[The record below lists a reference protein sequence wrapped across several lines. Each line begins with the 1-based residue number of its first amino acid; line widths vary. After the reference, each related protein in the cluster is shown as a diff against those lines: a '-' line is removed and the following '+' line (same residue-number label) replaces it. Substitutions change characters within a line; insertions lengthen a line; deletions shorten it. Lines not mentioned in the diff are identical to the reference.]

1 MWDISSS
8 RSARR
13 RARRARRAGPV
24 LLLALA
30 AFAVGVAVGADG
42 GSDQRELA
50 DRYAQAWAKQ
60 DYAAMHALISPE
72 AQERYP
78 LERFEGLH
86 REAASTATV
95 LRLRAG
101 AATEVEDDVVTV
113 PTAVRTNA
121 FGSLRARF
129 ALPVVETD
137 GARRIAWAPYLAFP
151 GLNPGERLRR
161 DTELPER
168 GSLSARDGTLLANGQ
183 DRASETQEDLGGLVG
198 ELGPIPESRRGE
210 LRALG
215 VPGDARVG
223 ISGLERAFD
232 ERLIGTPGGTLRAES
247 RVLAR
252 TEPQAASG
260 VRTSIDLDIQQ
271 AAREAMAGRYGGV
284 AVLQPG
290 SGEVLALTGIALD
303 GLQPPG
309 STFKI
314 ITLAAALEAGAVSR
328 KDSFPVETS
337 TTLEGVTLENANGE
351 TCGGTLKN
359 SFAHSCNTVFAP
371 LGAKAGD
378 AALVKAAEEFGF
390 NTDPGIPGAATSTI
404 PAAGEI
410 GDDLA
415 VGSTAIGQGKVQA
428 TALMM
433 AWVAATVAD
442 GGERPRLTLELGA
455 APEPTRVMKEEVATT
470 IGEYMRA
477 VVTDGTG
484 VAAAIDGVS
493 IAGKTGTAELRQTQ
507 GDCQPSTD
515 PNAPPETCTTGQNDP
530 SDTTAWFSAFAP
542 LNRPRVAVG
551 VVLPGNGT
559 GGDTAAPVARQVV
572 VSALKEGP
580 QQTSAPG
587 S

>member
-8 RSARR
+8 PSARR
-13 RARRARRAGPV
+13 RARRARRAAPV
-24 LLLALA
+24 LLLAFG
-30 AFAVGVAVGADG
+30 AFVVGVAVGAG
-42 GSDQRELA
+42 GGDAERDLA
-50 DRYAQAWAKQ
+50 AQYTKAWAAG
-60 DYAAMHALISPE
+60 DYASMHALLTGE

-78 LERFEGLH
+78 LERFEKTH
-86 REAASTATV
+86 RDAASTATL

-101 AATEVEDDVVTV
+101 LPGAVEDDRVDV
-113 PTAVRTNA
+113 PMAVRTNA
-121 FGSLRARF
+121 FGTLRQPIS
-129 ALPVVETD
+129 LPVAED
-137 GARRIAWAPYLAFP
+137 GDEQRVAWAPYLAFP
-151 GLNPGERLRR
+151 GLAPGEELRR
-161 DTELPER
+161 ETSLAER
-168 GSLSARDGTLLANGQ
+168 GSIAARDGTLLATGEG
-183 DRASETQEDLGGLVG
+183 RTSESDEDLGGLVG
-198 ELGPIPESRRGE
+198 ELGPIPEGRRAE

-215 VPGDARVG
+215 VPSSARVG

-232 ERLIGTPGGTLRAES
+232 EQLIGTPGGTLRAAD

-252 TEPQAASG
+252 TEPKAAGG
-260 VRTSIDLDIQQ
+260 VRSSIDLDVQQ

-309 STFKI
+309 STFKM
-314 ITLAAALEAGAVSR
+314 ITLVAALESGAASR
-328 KDSFPVETS
+328 KDTFPVQTS
-337 TTLEGVTLENANGE
+337 ATLEGVELENANGE

-359 SFAHSCNTVFAP
+359 SFAHSCNSVFAP
-371 LGAKAGD
+371 LGAKAG
-378 AALVKAAEEFGF
+378 AEALVQAAEEFGF
-390 NTDPGIPGAATSTI
+390 NENPGIPGAATSTI
-404 PAAGEI
+404 PAAGDI

-442 GGERPRLTLELGA
+442 GGERPALTLELGA
-455 APEPTRVMKEEVATT
+455 TPKRTRVMSEEVADTV
-470 IGEYMRA
+470 GEYMRA
-477 VVTDGTG
+477 VITDGTG
-484 VAAAIDGVS
+484 VAAAIDGVT

-507 GDCQPSTD
+507 GDCVPSTD
-515 PNAPPETCTTGQNDP
+515 PNAPPETCTTGQNNP

-559 GGDTAAPVARQVV
+559 GGETAAPVAAQVV
-572 VSALKEGP
+572 RSALKDGP
-580 QQTSAPG
+580 AGATAR
-587 S
+587 

>member
-1 MWDISSS
+1 M
-8 RSARR
+8 
-13 RARRARRAGPV
+13 G
-24 LLLALA
+24 
-30 AFAVGVAVGADG
+30 AFAAGIAVGADG
-42 GSDQRELA
+42 GDAERDVA
-50 DRYAQAWAKQ
+50 NRYAQAWAAQ
-60 DYAAMHALISPE
+60 DYDAMHALLSRE
-72 AQERYP
+72 TQQRYP
-78 LERFEGLH
+78 LERFRGLH

-101 AATEVEDDVVTV
+101 AATAVEDDVVTV

-121 FGSLRARF
+121 FGTLRQRL
-129 ALPVVETD
+129 ALPTVEDD
-137 GARRIAWAPYLAFP
+137 GARRIAWAPYLTFP
-151 GLNPGERLRR
+151 GVGPGERLRR
-161 DTELPER
+161 ETRLPER
-168 GSLSARDGTLLANGQ
+168 GSLSARSGTLLAGGD
-183 DRASETQEDLGGLVG
+183 DRRRETDEELGGLVG
-198 ELGPIPESRRGE
+198 ELGPIPENRRGK

-223 ISGLERAFD
+223 VSGLERAFD
-232 ERLIGTPGGTLRAES
+232 ERLIGTPGGTLRAED
-247 RVLAR
+247 RVLAE
-252 TEPQAASG
+252 TEPTAASG
-260 VRTSIDLDIQQ
+260 VRTSIDLDVQA

-284 AVLQPG
+284 AVLQPA

-314 ITLAAALEAGAVSR
+314 ITLAAGLESGVVSR

-337 TTLEGVTLENANGE
+337 TQLEGVTLENANRE

-359 SFAHSCNTVFAP
+359 TFAQSCNTVFAP
-371 LGAKAGD
+371 MGAKAGD
-378 AALVKAAEEFGF
+378 VALVKAAEEFGF
-390 NTDPGIPGAATSTI
+390 NEDPGIPGAATSTI

-455 APEPTRVMKEEVATT
+455 EPEKTRVMPEEVADT

-507 GDCQPSTD
+507 GDCAPSPD
-515 PNAPPETCTTGQNDP
+515 PNAPPETCATGQNDP

-559 GGDTAAPVARQVV
+559 GGETAAPVARQVV
-572 VSALKEGP
+572 QSALKEGP
-580 QQTSAPG
+580 QQPAAG
-587 S
+587 N